1 MRIFVWMWLMFLV
14 LCLIL
19 DGSTMWAV
27 REQMRQNLELAL
39 DAGLVAGL
47 SEEAL
52 VHGCIVVDP
61 ERIERTAR
69 QLMRENMASELR
81 NTLEFN
87 VVLDQDGNRSN
98 LAAWA
103 SVRIP
108 LILTRLAGIENQP
121 LTVRKKG
128 AYQSLYK

>member
-1 MRIFVWMWLMFLV
+1 MFLV

-19 DGSTMWAV
+19 DGSTIWAV

-39 DAGLVAGL
+39 DAGLVAGI
-47 SEEAL
+47 SEEDL
-52 VHGCIVVDP
+52 VHGCIVVDA
-61 ERIERTAR
+61 EKIERTAR
-69 QLMRENMASELR
+69 QLMMENMASELR
-81 NTLEFN
+81 NSLEFN
-87 VVLDQDGNRSN
+87 VILDQDGNCSK

-108 LILTRLAGIENQP
+108 LILTRLAGIDNKP
-121 LTVRKKG
+121 MTVRKKG